1 MSPHFRHSEHMWQT
15 FPDLTAA
22 AIVADGIGDDADV
35 GRMVNEHLTAA
46 KQRATRL
53 PESDLPAIRAWRR
66 TYAQMGLKPT
76 QFRCAAESL
85 LRRIRTQGDLPRM
98 HPLVDLCNA
107 VSAAHAIPIAV
118 LDLDRIEGDLKV
130 RPATGSETY
139 VTFSGDLEHPIAGEI
154 VYADDAGYAHS
165 RRWVTRQSGRS
176 AVRSSTS
183 RVLIVA
189 EAVHASG
196 ETDVRS
202 VLSLLTDEIA
212 AAWGER
218 PSHRELSA
226 DHPDMELGADGSDHS
241 QSEPDAPVLPLGF
254 EPRLRRV

>member
-1 MSPHFRHSEHMWQT
+1 MSALFRHSERVWQT
-15 FPDLTAA
+15 FPSLTAA
-22 AIVADGIGDDADV
+22 AIVADGIDDGADV
-35 GRMVNEHLTAA
+35 VRKVNEHLTMARERAA
-46 KQRATRL
+46 HV

-85 LRRIRTQGDLPRM
+85 LRRIRTYGDLPRV

-118 LDLDRIEGDLKV
+118 LDLDRIEGDLTV
-130 RPATGSETY
+130 RPATGFETY
-139 VTFSGDLEHPIAGEI
+139 VSFSGDVEHPVAGEV
-154 VYADDAGYAHS
+154 VYADDAGFAHS

-176 AVRSSTS
+176 AIRPST
-183 RVLIVA
+183 RRALIVA
-189 EAVHASG
+189 EAVHDSG

-202 VLSLLTDEIA
+202 VLDILTEEIA
-212 AAWGER
+212 AAWGAM

-226 DHPDMELGADGSDHS
+226 DHPGMELGADGS
-241 QSEPDAPVLPLGF
+241 G
-254 EPRLRRV
+254 RR

>member
-1 MSPHFRHSEHMWQT
+1 MSPYFRHSEHVWQT
-15 FPDLTAA
+15 FPGLTAT

-35 GRMVNEHLTAA
+35 GRAVNEHLTAA
-46 KQRATRL
+46 KQRAARL

-85 LRRIRTQGDLPRM
+85 LRRIRTHGDLPHM

-118 LDLDRIEGDLKV
+118 LDLDLIEGDLTV
-130 RPATGSETY
+130 RPATGFETY
-139 VTFSGDLEHPIAGEI
+139 VMFSGDTEHPSPGEI
-154 VYADDAGYAHS
+154 IYADDAGYAHS

-176 AVRSSTS
+176 AVSSSTT

-189 EAVHASG
+189 EAVHDSG
-196 ETDVRS
+196 ATDVRS
-202 VLSLLTDEIA
+202 VLGVLTNEIA
-212 AAWGER
+212 AAWGAR

-226 DHPDMELGADGSDHS
+226 DRPGMELGTDGSD
-241 QSEPDAPVLPLGF
+241 
-254 EPRLRRV
+254 RR